1 MLAIVWDI
9 SVYNICMEWSSFG
22 GSDEGRGG
30 CSREGCLL
38 YSSKALL
45 EDPKLLQGQLEQ
57 SELQENP

>member
-1 MLAIVWDI
+1 
-9 SVYNICMEWSSFG
+9 MEWSSFG